1 MQKSFNRI
9 ALSILILL
17 GWLSSLNMPLAQAAS
32 YDIYMTDSGFSPDYL
47 EVTVGDRVYW
57 WNADDFF
64 FDDHSTHSYSYPWN
78 SGPVSYGYGV
88 YLDTTKTGTYDYVD
102 DVGLTGTGT
111 LVIKPPASTG
121 PTLIPAPNRVDMI
134 YDQGRDIVYITSGN
148 QVLRYQLASDSFLTP
163 FQFTGNLMGL
173 DLSTTEHT

>member
-1 MQKSFNRI
+1 MLLRGQSSLRESRLTLGEHFAKSSIQTINLLMQKSFNRI

-78 SGPVSYGYGV
+78 SGPVS
-88 YLDTTKTGTYDYVD
+88 
-102 DVGLTGTGT
+102 
-111 LVIKPPASTG
+111 
-121 PTLIPAPNRVDMI
+121 
-134 YDQGRDIVYITSGN
+134 
-148 QVLRYQLASDSFLTP
+148 
-163 FQFTGNLMGL
+163 
-173 DLSTTEHT
+173 